1 MAKITKARNKEIA
14 LHTKV
19 SKELAEQV
27 RSMSASMDMSVS
39 GFIRHAIKAALR
51 EAGKES
57 TPIPFARRAGAA
69 RLSD

>member
-1 MAKITKARNKEIA
+1 MIKITKKREIA

-27 RSMSASMDMSVS
+27 RSEAESMDISVS
-39 GFIRHAIKAALR
+39 QFIRQAIKAALR
-51 EAGKES
+51 EAGKEG
-57 TPIPFARRAGAA
+57 TPIPFARRAGVA